1 MLRSFARDRESN
13 FFATELGLYESDN
26 GLRRLQLTD
35 DGALLT
41 LAEVGERCFAVAV
54 APDGTLFANVMDAG
68 CQEYV
73 ASYDPLTLFANELFV
88 MDSVHDE
95 LYNCFHDFSLDGEY
109 LREVLVDGVQSP
121 SAFCFS
127 NGRMYVVDD
136 GSTFDGSTR
145 ILVLTN
151 YEHEAFE
158 PISDIRVCVRR
169 GARAESTAEGLGPV
183 RHRAIDSSELR
194 LTTDREGR
202 QVGQHRSHI
211 VAAVSSACLIA
222 RAAASGSQGRIVSSL
237 SPGRP
242 RADVGLSAVWSDLSA
257 VSTTDQVG
265 VF

>member
-1 MLRSFARDRESN
+1 MHASDAMRVTNCLGDWLLALSRLCLHSLARMGSQEGPRTSQDSAGASLLDRQ
-13 FFATELGLYESDN
+13 TWWY
-26 GLRRLQLTD
+26 RVT
-35 DGALLT
+35 
-41 LAEVGERCFAVAV
+41 
-54 APDGTLFANVMDAG
+54 NV
-68 CQEYV
+68 
-73 ASYDPLTLFANELFV
+73 
-88 MDSVHDE
+88 
-95 LYNCFHDFSLDGEY
+95 
-109 LREVLVDGVQSP
+109 
-121 SAFCFS
+121 
-127 NGRMYVVDD
+127 
-136 GSTFDGSTR
+136 
-145 ILVLTN
+145 
-151 YEHEAFE
+151 
-158 PISDIRVCVRR
+158 
-169 GARAESTAEGLGPV
+169 GPV